1 MSDLGTRPLHVCE
14 CGQPNEPAA
23 DRIAALEQQVR
34 LLQENEANLTAELV
48 SKLARIKRMKRDQD
62 EQRRSHPKYAD
73 AMRVLGHW
81 QAHVYPQA
89 KELSGKRLDNV
100 LARLAHYSVEQC
112 CRACDGYALK
122 PYVVS
127 GRRTHQGPRD
137 SWYADAEL
145 IFREAKKV
153 DEGIRIA
160 EQADHLRQAM
170 TSGNGKASVP
180 EVSVGR
186 GTPRP
191 VSPTPLSAL
200 GSAALRAAR
209 HGWQVFPCLERDKAP
224 ATARG
229 LLNAQTNE
237 QHIIAWWL
245 RHPACNVAVRT
256 GAPSD
261 IVVLDLDGDDGWDS
275 KHALEDEHAAFPET
289 LSVETPRGGHHF
301 YFQHPRVEVRN
312 TTGYPKPALD
322 IRGDGG
328 YVLMPPSV
336 GANGRA
342 YSKDD
347 EAAVAPMPDWLVTL
361 LVERQ
366 NREDQLLAGHN
377 YVEMIDGM
385 PSGERNS
392 GFARLT
398 GHWLRHNVPPTE
410 VLSLCL
416 AVNAQCK
423 PPLPPREVEAVVK
436 SILRRRART

>member
-1 MSDLGTRPLHVCE
+1 MPDPDLSTRPLHVCE
-14 CGQPNEPAA
+14 CGQPNELAA
-23 DRIAALEQQVR
+23 ARIATLEEQNALLRENVALLSAEHVSELAQKKR
-34 LLQENEANLTAELV
+34 LKGKQ
-48 SKLARIKRMKRDQD
+48 DQ
-62 EQRRSHPKYAD
+62 QRRSDPHYAD
-73 AMRVLGHW
+73 AMVVLEHW
-81 QAHVYPQA
+81 KATCYPQA
-89 KELSGKRLDNV
+89 RELGGRRLDNV
-100 LARLAHYSVEQC
+100 LARLKAYRVDDLK
-112 CRACDGYALK
+112 RACDGYALK
-122 PYVVS
+122 PYVVN
-127 GRRTHQGPRD
+127 GRRSHQGPRD

-170 TSGNGKASVP
+170 TSENGQASVP
-180 EVSVGR
+180 EVTVGR
-186 GTPRP
+186 GTPR
-191 VSPTPLSAL
+191 PLSAL

-209 HGWQVFPCLERDKAP
+209 HGWQVFPCLERGKAP

-229 LLNAQTNE
+229 LSNAQTNE

-245 RHPACNVAVRT
+245 ANPGCNVAVRT

-261 IVVLDLDGDDGWDS
+261 IVVLDVDGDEGWDS
-275 KHALEDEHAAFPET
+275 KHALEDEHGAFPET
-289 LSVETPRGGHHF
+289 LSVVTPRGGQHF
-301 YFQHPRVEVRN
+301 YFQHPRIEIRN

-336 GANGRA
+336 GPTGRA
-342 YSKDD
+342 YEKDD
-347 EAAVAPMPDWLVTL
+347 EAAVAPMPDWLVKL

-392 GFARLT
+392 GIARLT
-398 GHWLRHNVPPTE
+398 GHWLRHNVPASE

-423 PPLPPREVEAVVK
+423 PPLPAKEVEAVVK